1 MSYYAYIILLV
12 ALISG
17 CANPINERTAY
28 NYYNLAL
35 QAEAIRDYASAEQN
49 YDKALYNA
57 QIAHSNAT
65 ISASMYGLGRMKGYL
80 CKYDEA
86 EKLLSSSLALEEKV
100 TGAESSVTT
109 KRLFELAR
117 LNFDRGQYA
126 AALPYFGR
134 GIPAVKKLGIEAS
147 DPISLANALDE
158 YAISLGKTGY
168 KDQSDSAINEAATL
182 RHDNPGR
189 KVTFTPVR
197 YNQTCTK

>member
-1 MSYYAYIILLV
+1 
-12 ALISG
+12 
-17 CANPINERTAY
+17 
-28 NYYNLAL
+28 
-35 QAEAIRDYASAEQN
+35 
-49 YDKALYNA
+49 
-57 QIAHSNAT
+57 
-65 ISASMYGLGRMKGYL
+65 MYGLGRMKGYL